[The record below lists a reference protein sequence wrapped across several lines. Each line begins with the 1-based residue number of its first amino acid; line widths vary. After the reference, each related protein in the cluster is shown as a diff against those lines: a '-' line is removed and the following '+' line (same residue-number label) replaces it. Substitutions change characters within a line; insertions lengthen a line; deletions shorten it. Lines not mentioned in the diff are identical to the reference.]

1 MSQTPMIT
9 SIDSDTSESEDKTH
23 DDDTQE
29 VAIKID

>member
-9 SIDSDTSESEDKTH
+9 SIDSDTSESDDET

-29 VAIKID
+29 VEIKID